1 VTKLISLKDVR
12 LAVVG
17 LGYVGLPLA
26 VAFARQLPTIGY
38 DVSERRVAEISR
50 FHDRTLEVPEEEL
63 RAADLD
69 ATTETARLAACNFF
83 VVTVPTPVDDAKR
96 LLLEPLRR
104 ASREIG
110 AALSPGAVVVYES
123 TVYPGLTEEECVPLL
138 EGASGLV
145 FNRDFFVGYSP
156 ERINPGDRVHR
167 LETIVKVVA
176 GSTPEA
182 TDLIE
187 AVYATVATAGIH
199 RAASIRIAEAA
210 KVIENTQR
218 DVNIA
223 LVNEL
228 AILFDRL
235 GIDTLSVLEAA
246 GTKWN
251 FLPFRPGLVGGHCI
265 GVDPYYLTF
274 KAQQVGYDPQ
284 MILAGRH
291 INDGMGKHI
300 ATRLVKAMM
309 QRGTASAGARV
320 LIMGFAFK
328 ENCPDHRN
336 TRVVDIVHELAEY
349 GIAVDVTDPWLDAG
363 DVRSEHCID
372 LLADP
377 GEGAYAAVV
386 LAVAH
391 GQFRAMGIDA
401 IRRRLRPD
409 GVVFDVKGMF
419 PLGACEVR
427 L

>member
-1 VTKLISLKDVR
+1 VSSLIALEDVR
-12 LAVVG
+12 LAVIG

-26 VAFARQLPTIGY
+26 VAFAAKVPTIGY
-38 DVSERRVAEISR
+38 DISERRVAELAR
-50 FHDRTLEVPEEEL
+50 FHDRTLEVDGDVL
-63 RAADLD
+63 RAAKLTV
-69 ATTETARLAACNFF
+69 TTSTEALADRNFF
-83 VVTVPTPVDDAKR
+83 IVTVPTPIDDAKR
-96 LLLEPLRR
+96 LDLEPLRR
-104 ASREIG
+104 AAREIG
-110 AALSPGAVVVYES
+110 AHLSHGAVVVFES

-138 EGASGLV
+138 ERASGLV

-156 ERINPGDRVHR
+156 ERINPGDRLHR

-187 AVYATVATAGIH
+187 AVYATVATAGIY

-246 GTKWN
+246 ATKWN

-291 INDGMGKHI
+291 INDGMGKHV

-309 QRGTASAGARV
+309 QRHLATAGARV
-320 LIMGFAFK
+320 LVLGFAFK

-336 TRVVDIVHELAEY
+336 TRVVDIVRELAEY
-349 GIAVDVTDPWLDAG
+349 GVAADVVDPWLDAD
-363 DVRSEHCID
+363 DVRREHGIELVD
-372 LLADP
+372 TPPA
-377 GEGAYAAVV
+377 GAHAAVV

-391 GQFRAMGIDA
+391 DRFRALGIDE
-401 IRRRLRPD
+401 IRRFLVPN

-419 PLGACEVR
+419 PLGLCEVR